1 MKRIK
6 IVLLTIVFVWIS
18 VETVNYFRYVKA
30 KDDFKTEM
38 SNAVE
43 KYGPP
48 PMYVPG
54 PRYEPL
60 VVQIFYK
67 IFPLFDPVKDGMV

>member
-1 MKRIK
+1 
-6 IVLLTIVFVWIS
+6 
-18 VETVNYFRYVKA
+18 
-30 KDDFKTEM
+30 M

-43 KYGPP
+43 KYGPL

-54 PRYEPL
+54 PRYEPM

-67 IFPLFDPVKDGMV
+67 IFPLLDPVQDWTV